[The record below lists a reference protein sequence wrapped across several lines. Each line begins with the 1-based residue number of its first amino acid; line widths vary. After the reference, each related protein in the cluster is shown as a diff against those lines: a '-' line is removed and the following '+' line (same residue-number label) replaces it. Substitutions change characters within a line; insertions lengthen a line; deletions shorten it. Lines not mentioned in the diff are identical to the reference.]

1 MQYNKILKIFKIF
14 FFGLAIFILSVN
26 AISSGA
32 NEPIADN
39 ELGLTTKDCA
49 LQYCEE
55 KDGMSLW
62 LTLVNEC
69 VDSPNPYFMAKNI
82 NSNQPNQLNKLMGV
96 SPIIAGSIC
105 AMLGIIGLLFGYIVG
120 TYEKTKTYIQLEQED
135 SYEIKFLNTIKN

>member
-1 MQYNKILKIFKIF
+1 MNKNFIKWFL
-14 FFGLAIFILSVN
+14 FFGVILYSVY

-39 ELGLTTKDCA
+39 ELGLTAKDCA

-62 LTLVNEC
+62 LTMVNEC
-69 VDSPNPYFMAKNI
+69 VDSPNPYFMTKNI
-82 NSNQPNQLNKLMGV
+82 NSNLNNQIYGV

-105 AMLGIIGLLFGYIVG
+105 AMLGVVGLLFGYVIG
-120 TYEKTKTYIQLEQED
+120 TYEKTKVYIELDQED
-135 SYEIKFLNTIKN
+135 SYELK

>member
-1 MQYNKILKIFKIF
+1 METNKIFKIF
-14 FFGLAIFILSVN
+14 FGLALFVFQVY

-39 ELGLTTKDCA
+39 ELGLTAKDCA

-69 VDSPNPYFMAKNI
+69 VSSPNPYFMTKNI
-82 NSNQPNQLNKLMGV
+82 NSNKENQLDEFMGV

-105 AMLGIIGLLFGYIVG
+105 AMLGVIGLLFGYVIG
-120 TYEKTKTYIQLEQED
+120 TYEKTKTYIQLDQED
-135 SYEIKFLNTIKN
+135 SYEMK